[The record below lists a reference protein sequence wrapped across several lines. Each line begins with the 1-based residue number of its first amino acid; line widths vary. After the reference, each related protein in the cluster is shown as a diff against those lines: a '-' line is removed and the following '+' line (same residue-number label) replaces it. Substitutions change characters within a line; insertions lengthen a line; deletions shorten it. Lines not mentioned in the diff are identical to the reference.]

1 MTTLQ
6 EAPEGE
12 RLARIE
18 ATLDLLVRQGIEIRE
33 DMRAMNSDIREDM
46 RESRKEARGY
56 FFWTL
61 GILVPQPLRDDRYR
75 PLLVI
80 PVKAGIHRFK
90 PDCYCQNNME
100 TVLVV
105 CPCNY
110 DG

>member
-61 GILVPQPLRDDRYR
+61 GILVGIWIPS
-75 PLLVI
+75 LVGLI
-80 PVKAGIHRFK
+80 VTIILKG
-90 PDCYCQNNME
+90 
-100 TVLVV
+100 
-105 CPCNY
+105 
-110 DG
+110 